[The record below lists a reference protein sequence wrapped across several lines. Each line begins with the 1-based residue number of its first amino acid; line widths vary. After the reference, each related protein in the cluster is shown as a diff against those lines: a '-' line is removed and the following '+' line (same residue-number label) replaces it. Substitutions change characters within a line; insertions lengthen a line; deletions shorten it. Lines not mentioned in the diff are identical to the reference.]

1 MIAQQLTYGIILGM
15 IYALLAVG
23 YSLVFGILR
32 LLNMSHGSVYTF
44 GAHMALMAV
53 TLNWGLPAAFVFTVL
68 ATGILNVVINNVVL
82 EPLRE
87 RNAPNI
93 TLLISVTGVSYI
105 IQNGL
110 MLTFGSSKMAF
121 PKILN
126 FGNITL
132 GSVTITSTQLAILV
146 VTIALF
152 AILFLITNCTK
163 MGLAMRCSSQNPK
176 AARLMGIDVRK
187 VVTFTFFLSGMCA
200 AVAGYMIAGYYEMV
214 YFTMGTTAG
223 LKAFSAAVL
232 GGIGVLYGSV
242 AGGLI
247 VGIAEAMATTFFGS
261 NYAEAAAYIILFLV
275 LVLRPSGLFG
285 KDNLEKV

>member
-1 MIAQQLTYGIILGM
+1 
-15 IYALLAVG
+15 
-23 YSLVFGILR
+23 
-32 LLNMSHGSVYTF
+32 
-44 GAHMALMAV
+44 
-53 TLNWGLPAAFVFTVL
+53 
-68 ATGILNVVINNVVL
+68 NNVVL
-82 EPLRE
+82 APLRAK
-87 RNAPNI
+87 NAPNI

-110 MLTFGSSKMAF
+110 MLVFGSSKMAF
-121 PKILN
+121 PKI
-126 FGNITL
+126 FDYGNLTI
-132 GSVTITSTQLAILV
+132 GGVTITSTQISILV
-146 VTIALF
+146 VSLLLF
-152 AILFLITNCTK
+152 FVLFLITKCTK
-163 MGLAMRCSSQNPK
+163 MGLAMRCSSQNPR
-176 AARLMGIDVRK
+176 AANLVGINVRS
-187 VVTFTFFLSGMCA
+187 VITFTFFLSGMCA
-200 AVAGYMIAGYYEMV
+200 AVAGFMIAGYYEMV

-275 LVLRPSGLFG
+275 LLLKPSGLFG

>member
-53 TLNWGLPAAFVFTVL
+53 TLTWGLPAAFVFTVL

-121 PKILN
+121 PAVFD
-126 FGNITL
+126 FGNITV
-132 GSVTITSTQLAILV
+132 GSVTITSTQLSILI
-146 VTIALF
+146 VTIILF
-152 AILFLITNCTK
+152 AILFVIANCTK

-176 AARLMGIDVRK
+176 AAKLMGIDVRK

-223 LKAFSAAVL
+223 LKAFAAAVL

-242 AGGLI
+242 SGGLI

-261 NYAEAAAYIILFLV
+261 KYAEAAAYIILFLV
-275 LVLRPSGLFG
+275 LVIRPSGLFG